1 MDSTQTMNYNQMIN
15 MLNNMNNNNMMMNN
29 VNMNQFNQM
38 MNYLQM
44 MNNNNQNNMMNMNNN
59 PMMNMMM
66 QMMNNQNMMN
76 MNPMNNMMNNFD
88 MNQYMLIFNQLMN
101 NFNNFM
107 KNNNKM
113 NNPQASNTNMMN
125 LVFIDNSNGYETK
138 YIIPA
143 EPNDSLSTV
152 IGRYITKSG
161 DSNVNLYIFAGVR
174 LDESLTVRQQGLID
188 GSIINV
194 VETRSIIGATNAQ
207 N

>member
-1 MDSTQTMNYNQMIN
+1 MDSPDTMNYNQMIN
-15 MLNNMNNNNMMMNN
+15 KLNNMNNNNMMMNS

-38 MNYLQM
+38 MNYMQM
-44 MNNNNQNNMMNMNNN
+44 MNNQNMMNMNNN

-76 MNPMNNMMNNFD
+76 MNPMMMSNFD
-88 MNQYMLIFNQLMN
+88 MNQYMLIFNQILS
-101 NFNNFM
+101 NFNNYM
-107 KNNNKM
+107 KNNNSINYPKPL
-113 NNPQASNTNMMN
+113 NNNMMN
-125 LVFIDNSNGYETK
+125 LVFIHNSAGNERK

-174 LDESLTVRQQGLID
+174 LDESLTCRQQGLMD
-188 GSIINV
+188 GSIVYV
-194 VETRSIIGATNAQ
+194 VETRSIIGAIN

>member
-1 MDSTQTMNYNQMIN
+1 MDSIQPMNYNQMIN

-44 MNNNNQNNMMNMNNN
+44 MNNQNNMMNMNMNNN

-76 MNPMNNMMNNFD
+76 MNPMNNFD
-88 MNQYMLIFNQLMN
+88 MNQYMLIFNQLIN

-107 KNNNKM
+107 KNNNNM
-113 NNPQASNTNMMN
+113 NNPQPLNNNMMN
-125 LVFIDNSNGYETK
+125 LVFIYNSNGKEIK

-174 LDESLTVRQQGLID
+174 LDESLTVREQGLID
-188 GSIINV
+188 GSIIYV
-194 VETRSIIGATNAQ
+194 VETRSIIGAN
-207 N
+207 NV